1 MDRVLIIDDDRELCA
16 LVQRSLVTAGVDAD
30 CCHSGQ
36 SGLLHM
42 EGRDYQ
48 LVILDVMMPGFDG
61 FDTLEKIRARS
72 CVPVLMLT
80 AKGDGVSKVRG
91 LRAGADDYLPKPFD
105 LEELSARVLALIR
118 RYTCLNRGLGGG
130 ESPIRFSGLSID
142 PDARVV
148 QTAGGPIELPPK
160 EFDLLLLLAR
170 NQGRVLTKQRIY
182 EEVWGEPYAY
192 DDSTIMA
199 IVSRLRKKIEPD
211 QSHPSYIQTVRG
223 VGYRF
228 SREA

>member
-80 AKGDGVSKVRG
+80 AKGDGASKVRG

>member
-16 LVQRSLVTAGVDAD
+16 LVQRALVAAGVDAD

-80 AKGDGVSKVRG
+80 AKGDGASKVRG

-142 PDARVV
+142 PGARVV

>member
-16 LVQRSLVTAGVDAD
+16 LVQRALVAAGVDAD

-80 AKGDGVSKVRG
+80 AKGDGASKVRG

-142 PDARVV
+142 PGARVV

-211 QSHPSYIQTVRG
+211 QSHPSYIRTVRG

>member
-1 MDRVLIIDDDRELCA
+1 MDRVLIIDDVRELCA
-16 LVQRSLVTAGVDAD
+16 LVQRTLVAAGVDAD

-80 AKGDGVSKVRG
+80 AKGDGASKVRG

>member
-16 LVQRSLVTAGVDAD
+16 LVQRALVAAGVDAD

-36 SGLLHM
+36 SGFLHM

-80 AKGDGVSKVRG
+80 AKGDGASKVRG

>member
-16 LVQRSLVTAGVDAD
+16 LVQRTLVAAGVDAD

-80 AKGDGVSKVRG
+80 AKGDGTSKVRG

>member
-16 LVQRSLVTAGVDAD
+16 LVQRTLVAAGVDAD

-36 SGLLHM
+36 SGLLRM

-80 AKGDGVSKVRG
+80 AKGDGASKVRG

-228 SREA
+228 SGEA

>member
-1 MDRVLIIDDDRELCA
+1 MDRVLIIDDDRGLCA
-16 LVQRSLVTAGVDAD
+16 LVQRTLVAAGVDAD

-80 AKGDGVSKVRG
+80 AKGDGASKVRG

>member
-16 LVQRSLVTAGVDAD
+16 LVQRALVAAGVDAD

-36 SGLLHM
+36 SGLLRM

-80 AKGDGVSKVRG
+80 AKGDGASKVRG

-142 PDARVV
+142 PGARVV

-228 SREA
+228 SGEA

>member
-16 LVQRSLVTAGVDAD
+16 LVQRALVAAGVDAD

-36 SGLLHM
+36 SGLLRM

-80 AKGDGVSKVRG
+80 AKGDGASKVRG

-142 PDARVV
+142 PGARVV

-223 VGYRF
+223 IGYRF

>member
-16 LVQRSLVTAGVDAD
+16 LVQRALVAAGVDAD

-80 AKGDGVSKVRG
+80 AKGDGASKVRG

-170 NQGRVLTKQRIY
+170 NQGRALTKQRIY

>member
-16 LVQRSLVTAGVDAD
+16 LVQRALVAAGVDAD

-36 SGLLHM
+36 SGLLRM

-80 AKGDGVSKVRG
+80 AKGDGASKVRG

-142 PDARVV
+142 PGARVV

>member
-16 LVQRSLVTAGVDAD
+16 LVQRALVAAGVDAD

-61 FDTLEKIRARS
+61 FDTLEKIRTRS

-80 AKGDGVSKVRG
+80 AKGDGASKVRG

>member
-16 LVQRSLVTAGVDAD
+16 LVQRALVAAGVDAD

-36 SGLLHM
+36 SGLLRM

-80 AKGDGVSKVRG
+80 AKGDGASKVRG

-142 PDARVV
+142 PGARVV

-170 NQGRVLTKQRIY
+170 NQGRVLTKQ
-182 EEVWGEPYAY
+182 
-192 DDSTIMA
+192 
-199 IVSRLRKKIEPD
+199 L
-211 QSHPSYIQTVRG
+211 
-223 VGYRF
+223 
-228 SREA
+228 

>member
-80 AKGDGVSKVRG
+80 AKGDGASKVRG

-211 QSHPSYIQTVRG
+211 QSHPSYIRTVRG

>member
-16 LVQRSLVTAGVDAD
+16 LVQRALVTAGVDAD

-80 AKGDGVSKVRG
+80 AKGDGASKVRG

>member
-16 LVQRSLVTAGVDAD
+16 LVQRALVAAGVDAD

-36 SGLLHM
+36 SGLLRM

-80 AKGDGVSKVRG
+80 AKGDGASKVRG

-118 RYTCLNRGLGGG
+118 RYTCLNRGLGGS

-228 SREA
+228 SGEA

>member
-16 LVQRSLVTAGVDAD
+16 LVQRSLVAAGVDAD

-36 SGLLHM
+36 SGLLRM

-80 AKGDGVSKVRG
+80 AKGDGASKVRG

>member
-16 LVQRSLVTAGVDAD
+16 LVQRALVAAGVDAD

-36 SGLLHM
+36 SGLLRM

-80 AKGDGVSKVRG
+80 AKGDGASKVRG

>member
-16 LVQRSLVTAGVDAD
+16 LVQRALVAAGVDAD

-80 AKGDGVSKVRG
+80 AKGDGASKVRG

-142 PDARVV
+142 PDARIVE
-148 QTAGGPIELPPK
+148 TPGGPIELPPK

-182 EEVWGEPYAY
+182 EEVWDEPYAY

-223 VGYRF
+223 IGYRF

>member
-16 LVQRSLVTAGVDAD
+16 LVQRSLVAAGVDAD

-80 AKGDGVSKVRG
+80 AKGDGASKVRG

-199 IVSRLRKKIEPD
+199 IVRRLRKNIEPD
-211 QSHPSYIQTVRG
+211 QSHPSYIKTVRG

>member
-1 MDRVLIIDDDRELCA
+1 MGRVLIIDDDRELCA
-16 LVQRSLVTAGVDAD
+16 LVQRALVTAGVDAD

-80 AKGDGVSKVRG
+80 AKGDGASKVRG

>member
-16 LVQRSLVTAGVDAD
+16 LVQRTLVAAGVDAD

-36 SGLLHM
+36 SGLLRM

-80 AKGDGVSKVRG
+80 AKGDGASKVRG

>member
-16 LVQRSLVTAGVDAD
+16 LVQRTLVAAGVDAD

-80 AKGDGVSKVRG
+80 AKGDSASKVRG

>member
-16 LVQRSLVTAGVDAD
+16 LVQRALVAAGVDAD

-80 AKGDGVSKVRG
+80 AKGDGASKVRG

-142 PDARVV
+142 PGARVV

-182 EEVWGEPYAY
+182 EEVWGEPYAC

-228 SREA
+228 SGEA

>member
-16 LVQRSLVTAGVDAD
+16 LVQRTLVAAGVDAD

-80 AKGDGVSKVRG
+80 AKGDGASKVRG

-118 RYTCLNRGLGGG
+118 RYTRLNRGLGGG

-142 PDARVV
+142 PGARVV
-148 QTAGGPIELPPK
+148 QTLGGPIELPPK

-228 SREA
+228 SGEA

>member
-16 LVQRSLVTAGVDAD
+16 LVQRALVAAGVDAD

-80 AKGDGVSKVRG
+80 AKGDGASKVRG

-142 PDARVV
+142 PGARVV

-211 QSHPSYIQTVRG
+211 QSHPCYIQSVRG

>member
-80 AKGDGVSKVRG
+80 AKGDGTSKVRG

-228 SREA
+228 SGEA

>member
-16 LVQRSLVTAGVDAD
+16 LVQRALVAAGVDAD

-80 AKGDGVSKVRG
+80 AKGDGASKVRG

-118 RYTCLNRGLGGG
+118 RYTCFNRGLGGG

-142 PDARVV
+142 PGARVV

>member
-16 LVQRSLVTAGVDAD
+16 LVQRTLVAAGVDAD

-80 AKGDGVSKVRG
+80 AKGDGTSKVRG

-148 QTAGGPIELPPK
+148 QTAGGPIELPLK

>member
-80 AKGDGVSKVRG
+80 AKGDGASKVRG

-192 DDSTIMA
+192 NDSTIMA

>member
-16 LVQRSLVTAGVDAD
+16 LVQRALVAAGVDAD

-80 AKGDGVSKVRG
+80 AKGDGASKVRG

-142 PDARVV
+142 PGARVV

-182 EEVWGEPYAY
+182 EKVWGEPYAY

-228 SREA
+228 SGEA

>member
-16 LVQRSLVTAGVDAD
+16 LVQRTLVAAGVDAD

-80 AKGDGVSKVRG
+80 AKGDGASKVRG

-148 QTAGGPIELPPK
+148 QTAGGSIELPPK

-228 SREA
+228 SGEA

>member
-16 LVQRSLVTAGVDAD
+16 LVQRTLVAAGVDAD

-80 AKGDGVSKVRG
+80 AKGDGASKVRG

-211 QSHPSYIQTVRG
+211 QSHPSYIRTVRG

>member
-80 AKGDGVSKVRG
+80 AKGDGASKVRG

-130 ESPIRFSGLSID
+130 ETPIRFSGLSID
-142 PDARVV
+142 PGARVV

-211 QSHPSYIQTVRG
+211 QSHPSYIRTVRG

>member
-16 LVQRSLVTAGVDAD
+16 LVQRALVAAGVDAD

-36 SGLLHM
+36 SGLLRM

-80 AKGDGVSKVRG
+80 AKGDGASKVRG

-211 QSHPSYIQTVRG
+211 QSHPSYIRTVRG

>member
-16 LVQRSLVTAGVDAD
+16 LVQRTLVAAGVDAD

-80 AKGDGVSKVRG
+80 AKGDGASKVRG

-118 RYTCLNRGLGGG
+118 RYTRLNRGLGGG

-228 SREA
+228 SGEA